1 MPPFAVNV
9 HRHDPYKNFKFRV
22 IWDGKAVAGVSKV
35 SGLKR
40 VTDVV
45 THREGGEPNAVRK
58 SPGIVHFEPITLER
72 GLTHDTAFEDWAS
85 LVWQLGA
92 AVGAEA
98 SLKHFRKDIL
108 IQLCNEAGQVVLGWK
123 VYRCWVSE
131 YEALP
136 DLDANAGA
144 VAIEHIVLQN
154 EGWERDK
161 DIVEPA
167 ET

>member
-22 IWDGKAVAGVSKV
+22 VWDGTPVAGVAKV

-40 VTDVV
+40 VTEVV
-45 THREGGEPNAVRK
+45 SHREGGEPNAVHK
-58 SPGIVHFEPITLER
+58 SPGISSFEPITLER

-85 LVWQLGA
+85 LVWLLGA
-92 AVGAEA
+92 PFGAEA
-98 SLKHFRKDIL
+98 SLKSFRKDIL

-131 YEALP
+131 YQALP
-136 DLDANAGA
+136 DLDSNANA
-144 VAIEHIVLQN
+144 VAIERIVLQN
-154 EGWERDK
+154 EGWERDE
-161 DIVEPA
+161 DIPEPA